1 MKTRKRSA
9 ANDLILEFCG
19 TKGDKGLQFH
29 ILIQQKERQ
38 KDRNTET
45 QEDRNTERQK
55 SRKK

>member
-1 MKTRKRSA
+1 VKTRKRSA

-38 KDRNTET
+38 KHRNTG
-45 QEDRNTERQK
+45 RQK
-55 SRKK
+55 HRKTEKQKEIKK